1 MRKTRSLH
9 PDCEMMED
17 RLVMSTDPGHG
28 AFPGFALIDLAKPKP
43 AAPSFTAT
51 PISTTQVTLSWTKVS
66 GASRY
71 LIEESVGGKW
81 VQLVSEGK
89 NTTTFTKSGLAPNT
103 TYTFDVVYVKGGR
116 KFQEAPK
123 AATTQ
128 PLSELLSGH
137 NGTTDPTTENFVAS
151 SFAGSGTVG
160 PATGE
165 VLSAWEVTSDTPTA
179 QVGYTDSRPLSAS
192 QQAEIAS
199 QGFTVTLVA
208 RVDRN
213 GVAPAYDQYPAFIG
227 GVSVGMGSVRWE
239 IDLGINSKGDTVV
252 IPPTTVGYGSQ
263 PGVVVDTGPTY
274 TLSDSGYHTYQ
285 LYYSPATS
293 SASLYID
300 GKLVLSGYTGET
312 AYVGNW
318 RLQWWA
324 LNGGQGFYNQVKLE
338 TGYDIV

>member
-1 MRKTRSLH
+1 M
-9 PDCEMMED
+9 
-17 RLVMSTDPGHG
+17 G
-28 AFPGFALIDLAKPKP
+28 P
-43 AAPSFTAT
+43 ACLRG
-51 PISTTQVTLSWTKVS
+51 Q
-66 GASRY
+66 
-71 LIEESVGGKW
+71 EHH
-81 VQLVSEGK
+81 
-89 NTTTFTKSGLAPNT
+89 TFTKSGLAPST

-123 AATTQ
+123 AATTL

-227 GVSVGMGSVRWE
+227 GVSVVYQLDGVPRWE

-252 IPPTTVGYGSQ
+252 ILPTTSGYGSQ
-263 PGVVVDTGPTY
+263 PGVVVDTGLTY

-300 GKLVLSGYTGET
+300 GQLVLSGYTGET

-318 RLQWWA
+318 RL
-324 LNGGQGFYNQVKLE
+324 
-338 TGYDIV
+338 